1 MVAMSLS
8 DRRRV
13 LTYVAATLVMA
24 GAAATVAWRLTRHAD
39 EPQRSAPA
47 PSVALTE
54 VSRRDISTSESLPGK
69 VGFGAVRP
77 VSGGRDGIVTWL
89 PAPGVTIRRG
99 EQLFRVNDEPVPLFY
114 GAIPLY
120 RTLSKPGT
128 VGRDVRIVANNLQAL
143 GYRIGRQPR
152 TGERIRVP
160 IPPPH
165 PVGEKAAA
173 APAAKT
179 ASAPVAPSFRSVTVG
194 AGEGAYTDALIRA
207 VKRWQRDQGVP
218 ANGRIAAADAVV
230 LTGAVRVSA
239 VSALVGAPA
248 SGPLLQVSTTA
259 KVVSVTAEAAQAAT
273 IDKGDHVTITLP
285 DDTKLSGRVSS
296 VGAVPQ
302 ESGSGEEPG
311 YTVAVALDDAK
322 ALTKL
327 TGEMQVEFVAET
339 HEDVLTVPVEAL
351 LALSEG
357 GYAVQLQDGRLIP
370 VRTGLYAKGFVEI
383 SGDGLKAGTQV
394 VTAS

>member
-1 MVAMSLS
+1 
-8 DRRRV
+8 
-13 LTYVAATLVMA
+13 
-24 GAAATVAWRLTRHAD
+24 
-39 EPQRSAPA
+39 
-47 PSVALTE
+47 
-54 VSRRDISTSESLPGK
+54 
-69 VGFGAVRP
+69 
-77 VSGGRDGIVTWL
+77 
-89 PAPGVTIRRG
+89 
-99 EQLFRVNDEPVPLFY
+99 
-114 GAIPLY
+114 
-120 RTLSKPGT
+120 
-128 VGRDVRIVANNLQAL
+128 
-143 GYRIGRQPR
+143 
-152 TGERIRVP
+152 
-160 IPPPH
+160 
-165 PVGEKAAA
+165 
-173 APAAKT
+173 
-179 ASAPVAPSFRSVTVG
+179 
-194 AGEGAYTDALIRA
+194 
-207 VKRWQRDQGVP
+207 
-218 ANGRIAAADAVV
+218 
-230 LTGAVRVSA
+230 

-296 VGAVPQ
+296 VGAAPQ